1 MPAYPQVSVFVGA
14 GHAYKWASLIG
25 LILAQIAVN
34 GQTTYPIDAFRITR
48 YATLSSGNVSNK
60 VSSRA
65 INRQA
70 CPPERQDSQ
79 AVRRRTTIFS
89 PRAVGREACAP
100 TSASSL
106 GARAL
111 AATSLSWQIS
121 FINPTTTWLLQHS
134 FTCSSG
140 PHHPEH
146 CWLDHVPHSPA
157 THSPAQGELSP
168 NYILFF
174 CF

>member
-48 YATLSSGNVSNK
+48 YATLTARNVSNK
-60 VSSRA
+60 VGSRA

-70 CPPERQDSQ
+70 CPPERQDPQ
-79 AVRRRTTIFS
+79 AVRRCKAICS
-89 PRAVGREACAP
+89 PRAVGRGMCTDAE
-100 TSASSL
+100 SSL

-111 AATSLSWQIS
+111 AAEDAWREVAALGK
-121 FINPTTTWLLQHS
+121 FHS
-134 FTCSSG
+134 
-140 PHHPEH
+140 
-146 CWLDHVPHSPA
+146 
-157 THSPAQGELSP
+157 
-168 NYILFF
+168 
-174 CF
+174 